1 MNANDKPTTPI
12 QREAL
17 ELLRYAKREL
27 KKIPA
32 NVSAIEPKLSEARRN
47 FYLSCARTCARII
60 RAIEEARTDPQL
72 VAATKLSYE
81 LLAALTDY
89 ADVCGWTAEDR
100 LIVEEIFGD
109 DIK

>member
-1 MNANDKPTTPI
+1 MKVNNKPTTPI
-12 QREAL
+12 QQKAL
-17 ELLRYAKREL
+17 ELLRYAKCEL

-32 NVSAIEPKLSEARRN
+32 NVGAIEPKFSEARRN
-47 FYLSCARTCARII
+47 FYLSCPRII
-60 RAIEEARTDPQL
+60 RAIEEANTDPQL
-72 VAATKLSYE
+72 FAATKLSYE
-81 LLAALTDY
+81 LLADLTDY